1 MTPLNG
7 YLIVLA
13 VDKEEEARKEWEK
26 SHSILLAPNS
36 QILAERAIAEGTV
49 LCSDDVKIK
58 KDDDIIF
65 SSFATLDFDYQG
77 KTVYAIQ
84 AKDVIAIL

>member
-1 MTPLNG
+1 MKALNG
-7 YLIVLA
+7 FLIVLA
-13 VDKEEEARKEWEK
+13 VDKNEETRKEFEK
-26 SHSILLAPNS
+26 KTGFIIPDNAQLAV
-36 QILAERAIAEGTV
+36 ERAIAQGEV
-49 LCSDDVKIK
+49 LHSDDSRIK
-58 KDDDIIF
+58 KGDLIIF